1 MSRYI
6 LDTDH
11 VSLFQRNHP
20 QIVQKVREID
30 TSNLFV
36 TIVTL
41 EEQLRGR
48 LAVISKANQK
58 SERLAIAYQN
68 LRSTL
73 VYFCNVQ
80 LLDFDEAAYNCYQDL
95 RQNLRQQKLSVGTQ
109 DLKIAAIALRHQA
122 IVVTRNHKDFGKV
135 SNLLLEDWTLEHSS

>member
-11 VSLFQRNHP
+11 VTLFQRNHP

-48 LAVISKANQK
+48 LAVISKANQTP
-58 SERLAIAYQN
+58 ERLAIAYQN

-80 LLDFDEAAYNCYQDL
+80 LLDFDEAAYNCYQNL
-95 RQNLRQQKLSVGTQ
+95 LQNLGQQKLLVGTQ
-109 DLKIAAIALRHQA
+109 DLKIAAIAIANLA
-122 IVVTRNHKDFGKV
+122 IVVTRNQKDFSKV
-135 SNLLLEDWTLEHSS
+135 PNLPLEDWTLDHSS